1 MNDFFSFIIIWAI
14 FIAGINFLIYKKWIY
29 LFRGY
34 IQLSSFVISEVC
46 FFNNKS
52 QPCSNCPLSFG
63 ICPIG
68 TIQRASFLNNIPFYL
83 TIIIFIFTGVVLG
96 TLTCGWACPVGF
108 FQDIINSVKIRN
120 FKISNKFS
128 LIRYFILTVC
138 ISLIFLEIKYKFL
151 TYKGIGVFN
160 IFTVGAGSLII
171 LLALFIKRPF
181 CRFLCPVGLI
191 YGKFNKI
198 SAVKVKLDRNT
209 CTACV
214 RCSLVCVSDLV
225 PLKEVN
231 SDQCVKCFNCVK
243 VCNNT
248 KK

>member
-14 FIAGINFLIYKKWIY
+14 FIAGIIFLIYKKWIY

-52 QPCSNCPLSFG
+52 QPCLNCPLSFG

-68 TIQRASFLNNIPFYL
+68 TIQRASFLNNIQFYL

-128 LIRYFILTVC
+128 LIRYFILTVY

-181 CRFLCPVGLI
+181 CRFLCPIGSI
-191 YGKFNKI
+191 YW
-198 SAVKVKLDRNT
+198 KLNIL
-209 CTACV
+209 
-214 RCSLVCVSDLV
+214 S
-225 PLKEVN
+225 PLKVQLNKEHCLKCRKCINVCISDINPIKDVN
-231 SDQCVKCFNCVK
+231 NDHCVKCFNCVK
-243 VCNNT
+243 VC
-248 KK
+248 KIK